1 MTLKNMLSQSFI
13 TQEGLKKLEQDLKY
27 LKTEKRREIANRIQV
42 AKDLGD
48 LSENA
53 EYAQA
58 KDELAFN
65 EGRILELED
74 VLRNA
79 TIIKENKDSNL
90 VSIGNSIKIKDQE
103 TGEIKEYNIVGSQ
116 EADPVAGKISNE
128 SPLGKAFLNQQK
140 GQIVEVV
147 LPKGVIKYQII
158 EIF

>member
-1 MTLKNMLSQSFI
+1 MLSQTFI

-27 LKTEKRREIANRIQV
+27 LKTEKRREIANRIQT

-53 EYAQA
+53 EYSQA

-74 VLRNA
+74 VIRNA
-79 TIIKENKDSNL
+79 TVIKENKEKNL
-90 VSIGNSIKIKDQE
+90 VSVGNSIKIKDQE

>member
-1 MTLKNMLSQSFI
+1 MLSQTFI

-79 TIIKENKDSNL
+79 TVIKENKEKNL
-90 VSIGNSIKIKDQE
+90 VSVGNSIKIKDQE

>member
-1 MTLKNMLSQSFI
+1 MLSQTFI

>member
-1 MTLKNMLSQSFI
+1 
-13 TQEGLKKLEQDLKY
+13 
-27 LKTEKRREIANRIQV
+27 
-42 AKDLGD
+42 
-48 LSENA
+48 
-53 EYAQA
+53 
-58 KDELAFN
+58 
-65 EGRILELED
+65 
-74 VLRNA
+74 
-79 TIIKENKDSNL
+79 L

-140 GQIVEVV
+140 GQTVEVV

>member
-1 MTLKNMLSQSFI
+1 MTLKNMLSQTFI

-27 LKTEKRREIANRIQV
+27 LKTEKRREIANRIQT

-53 EYAQA
+53 EYSQA

-74 VLRNA
+74 VIRNA
-79 TIIKENKDSNL
+79 TVIKENKEKNL
-90 VSIGNSIKIKDQE
+90 VSVGNSIKIKDQE

>member
-1 MTLKNMLSQSFI
+1 MLSQTFI

-27 LKTEKRREIANRIQV
+27 LKTENRREIANRIQT

-53 EYAQA
+53 EYSQA

-74 VLRNA
+74 VIRNA
-79 TIIKENKDSNL
+79 TVIKENKEKNL
-90 VSIGNSIKIKDQE
+90 VSVGNSIKIKDQE

>member
-1 MTLKNMLSQSFI
+1 MTLKNMLSQTFI

-27 LKTEKRREIANRIQV
+27 LKTEKRREIANRIQT

-53 EYAQA
+53 EYSQA

-74 VLRNA
+74 VIRNA
-79 TIIKENKDSNL
+79 TVIKENKEKNL
-90 VSIGNSIKIKDQE
+90 VLVGNSIKIKDQE
-103 TGEIKEYNIVGSQ
+103 TDEIKEYNIVGSQ

-128 SPLGKAFLNQQK
+128 SPLGKAFINKKK
-140 GQIVEVV
+140 GEAVEIT
-147 LPKGVIKYQII
+147 LPKGIVRYQII

>member
-1 MTLKNMLSQSFI
+1 MLSQTFI

-74 VLRNA
+74 VIRNA
-79 TIIKENKDSNL
+79 TVIKENKEKNL
-90 VSIGNSIKIKDQE
+90 VSVGNSIKIKDQE